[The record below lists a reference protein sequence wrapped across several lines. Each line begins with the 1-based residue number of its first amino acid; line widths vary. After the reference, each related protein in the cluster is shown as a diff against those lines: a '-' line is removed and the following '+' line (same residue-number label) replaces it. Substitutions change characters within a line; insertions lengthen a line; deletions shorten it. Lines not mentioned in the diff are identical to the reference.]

1 MLIVSAIEVLDLH
14 IGGFSHVLG
23 QIGTECDACVVS
35 FFFYFLFDQR
45 TVTHAAT

>member
-35 FFFYFLFDQR
+35 AIEVLDLWVY
-45 TVTHAAT
+45 